1 MKVIYFEN
9 IINIVYLVFFNYD
22 LFQKGTK
29 NNKTVTHALT
39 MQPQQTLIFSS
50 ICFIKK

>member
-9 IINIVYLVFFNYD
+9 IINIVYLIFKNYD

-29 NNKTVTHALT
+29 NNKTMTHAPA
-39 MQPQQTLIFSS
+39 MKP
-50 ICFIKK
+50 